1 MHSDD
6 SLASMIVRCSVIIP
20 TLNAGAHLD
29 RLLPALAQGR
39 VRPRRVLVIDSA
51 STDDTL
57 ARAGAA
63 GCEVVSISRAE
74 FGHGRT
80 RNQAAQLCE
89 DSDFL
94 VYLTQDA
101 CPQGED
107 WLERLL
113 EPFVDEQVA
122 LVYGRQL
129 PRAEASAAERYA
141 REFNYPGQAQ
151 RTAEADI
158 ARLGIKALFCSNSFA
173 AYRTRALLAAGG
185 FPEQLPLGED
195 MAAAARLLRL
205 GYARVY
211 QPAACAVHSHDYSVL
226 EEFRRYFDIGTLV
239 SMDPLLQQI
248 PLAAGSEGKRF
259 LLGELQGAL
268 RRREAGE
275 LLRIVLR
282 TAGKY
287 LGYRL
292 GQRYRLVPLAWR
304 RRMSMHAFFW
314 SRT

>member
-1 MHSDD
+1 MHSDANLD
-6 SLASMIVRCSVIIP
+6 SMIERSAVVIP
-20 TLNAGAHLD
+20 TLNAAGHLEQ
-29 RLLPALAQGR
+29 LLPALAR
-39 VRPRRVLVIDSA
+39 SAVRPRRVLVIDSA
-51 STDDTL
+51 SADDTV
-57 ARAGAA
+57 ARVRAA
-63 GCEVVSISRAE
+63 GHEVVSISRAE

-80 RNQAAQLCE
+80 RNQAARLCE
-89 DSDFL
+89 DCDFL

-107 WLERLL
+107 WLARLL
-113 EPFVDEQVA
+113 EPFADEQVA

-129 PRAEASAAERYA
+129 ARAQATEAERYA
-141 REFNYPGQAQ
+141 REFNYPEQPQ
-151 RTAEADI
+151 RTVEADI

-195 MAAAARLLRL
+195 MAVAARLLHL

-211 QPAACAVHSHDYSVL
+211 QPTATAVHSHDYSVA

-239 SMDPLLQQI
+239 SMDPMLRQI
-248 PLAAGSEGKRF
+248 PLATSGEGKRF
-259 LLGELQGAL
+259 LLGELAGA
-268 RRREAGE
+268 RRRGDVAE

-282 TAGKY
+282 TAGKL